1 MILTRKKS
9 KLLLTTL
16 IFTIIH
22 MSLIM
27 FVAVALVFNLFGV
40 VDILNVMIGELS
52 AGVTIDYYL
61 STYYIELALSF
72 IINLS
77 CAKLYYK
84 GYKYGAFGEVFGKR
98 LIMNAIIQ
106 LLFSAFIPGVFALIT
121 GIAMSKQKKKIVVTS
136 ALQEANV
143 INETKLAAMSEAV
156 TRLKELR
163 ESGAISEEEYYAN
176 INKILES

>member
-16 IFTIIH
+16 ILTIIH
-22 MSLIM
+22 MSLIL
-27 FVAVALVFNLFGV
+27 FVAVALIFNLFGII
-40 VDILNVMIGELS
+40 DILNVMLGEIS

-61 STYYIELALSF
+61 GTYYIELALSF
-72 IINLS
+72 LINLS
-77 CAKLYYK
+77 CAKLYYR
-84 GYKYGAFGEVFGKR
+84 GYKYGAYGEIFGKR
-98 LIMNAIIQ
+98 LIFNSIIQ

-121 GIAMSKQKKKIVVTS
+121 GFVMSKQKKKIVVAES
-136 ALQEANV
+136 SDNSF